1 MRIKT
6 PLAVW
11 HGLGI
16 KIKDRGNVSTGINMN
31 ATATAQIL
39 QLDDFRRPLMYG
51 FEAQGSESDL
61 DCREKLFVQV
71 VLSEARPEL
80 VGCTWSCRAA
90 HVSATN
96 LELLCDRPIPD
107 GALVDLWVDL
117 AACPGKFFLSGRV
130 ASSRMADRDHAL
142 TSIELEE
149 GAATD
154 FVAWVELHD

>member
-1 MRIKT
+1 MIN
-6 PLAVW
+6 
-11 HGLGI
+11 
-16 KIKDRGNVSTGINMN
+16 DRGNVSIGINMSAQ
-31 ATATAQIL
+31 ATAEIL
-39 QLDDFRRPLMYG
+39 QLDDYRRPLMYG
-51 FEAQGSESDL
+51 FEARGRENDL
-61 DCREKLFVQV
+61 ECREKLFVQV

-96 LELLCDRPIPD
+96 LDLLCERPIPD

-130 ASSRMADRDHAL
+130 AWSRMARRDHAL

-154 FVAWVELHD
+154 FAAWVELNA